1 MPSAAQTKVHMRGRT
16 CGGVS
21 SSVNTVS
28 QIEIGSWVSRW
39 HESFSATKSGC
50 TPLAVRL
57 HCHLPPQVGTGDVR
71 RRCRARA

>member
-1 MPSAAQTKVHMRGRT
+1 MRGRT

-57 HCHLPPQVGTGDVR
+57 HWSLPSTAAGVGTGDVR